1 MKKQLLLFFFPLML
15 SMPAKAQYAF
25 DVLIDSLQTVNQTRV
40 EMTTAYNG
48 WIYAAVS
55 LFDSTSS
62 SGGIDILR
70 SKDGGTSW
78 NFIDSYYLS
87 DVEYTTHDI
96 IVAGTDTNAL
106 TVFVSGVNH
115 NISGNSYTIFVDR
128 YNGTLGT
135 YLGSPLNIPYGT
147 RAVYDIKM
155 ATDYNIPA
163 VGSLPYSVALVY
175 SCFSSTSDSINY
187 ILSLDGGQTF
197 PLYENVA
204 TTARYFRNVSI
215 SYGRS
220 SSASNGRYFIAWD
233 QFQNPWDVDGHIYS
247 ARNISTIDDAF
258 TVPTNLDSVESST
271 INYCRRPRISTQ
283 ASVFDNDSTSLTAVV
298 LVERDYQ
305 GNGSDIDVLGFY
317 NKKAHT
323 NDFWTRLDVNNN
335 SQVSKQGDIAFNLNN
350 TMFEV
355 TYFDSTNLK
364 LAHVNNDFNLTAPS
378 AWNVVSDNYSDLQTG
393 LLDPNPVINAN
404 SYSGNVSVAWTR
416 NNGSFNQ
423 AFFDAYNNPNHFV
436 YGSLDVAIC
445 DGDFYT
451 FDGTDI
457 YTAGTYYDTLASAT
471 AGIDSVVIFTLTV
484 NPNPTPTVIAAG
496 NDVSTQAYAYYQWHL
511 DGTDISGAN
520 SQSYTCTA
528 DGYYSVYVIDLN
540 GCVGNSDTVF
550 VNVNDIP
557 ENGLLN
563 AHVYPNPV
571 KNFMTVDPGQ
581 SGVSTIL
588 LFDEKGAV
596 VFSKSI
602 AEKSVLNLDA
612 LPAGNYSVRI
622 TNERNSRSF
631 RIVKE

>member
-1 MKKQLLLFFFPLML
+1 
-15 SMPAKAQYAF
+15 
-25 DVLIDSLQTVNQTRV
+25 
-40 EMTTAYNG
+40 
-48 WIYAAVS
+48 
-55 LFDSTSS
+55 
-62 SGGIDILR
+62 
-70 SKDGGTSW
+70 
-78 NFIDSYYLS
+78 
-87 DVEYTTHDI
+87 
-96 IVAGTDTNAL
+96 
-106 TVFVSGVNH
+106 
-115 NISGNSYTIFVDR
+115 
-128 YNGTLGT
+128 
-135 YLGSPLNIPYGT
+135 
-147 RAVYDIKM
+147 
-155 ATDYNIPA
+155 
-163 VGSLPYSVALVY
+163 
-175 SCFSSTSDSINY
+175 
-187 ILSLDGGQTF
+187 
-197 PLYENVA
+197 
-204 TTARYFRNVSI
+204 
-215 SYGRS
+215 
-220 SSASNGRYFIAWD
+220 
-233 QFQNPWDVDGHIYS
+233 
-247 ARNISTIDDAF
+247 
-258 TVPTNLDSVESST
+258 
-271 INYCRRPRISTQ
+271 
-283 ASVFDNDSTSLTAVV
+283 
-298 LVERDYQ
+298 
-305 GNGSDIDVLGFY
+305 
-317 NKKAHT
+317 
-323 NDFWTRLDVNNN
+323 
-335 SQVSKQGDIAFNLNN
+335 
-350 TMFEV
+350 MFEV

-581 SGVSTIL
+581 AAYPS
-588 LFDEKGAV
+588 
-596 VFSKSI
+596 FSCLMK
-602 AEKSVLNLDA
+602 KVQ
-612 LPAGNYSVRI
+612 
-622 TNERNSRSF
+622 
-631 RIVKE
+631 